1 VLDTL
6 PDAPDEIGI
15 RKMIVEMRIHQ
26 AEGIHG
32 RRMTASRNHGRRRRM
47 ASRNPHVQHQYQ
59 PVVI

>member
-6 PDAPDEIGI
+6 PDAPEEIGI

-32 RRMTASRNHGRRRRM
+32 RRMTASRN
-47 ASRNPHVQHQYQ
+47 PHVQHQYQ